1 VIVGLVIRGR
11 IRTCSTVEE
20 LYVCLFVWNHVEDK
34 FAKATLKL
42 DRLNTD
48 PEYLRGKICEAFP
61 ELSSGGRDSRMFKL
75 WQVRENRTDLIPLP
89 VDVNNAQALFTY
101 EELNRSCVYIKAD
114 VSTLGKPLY

>member
-1 VIVGLVIRGR
+1 M
-11 IRTCSTVEE
+11 
-20 LYVCLFVWNHVEDK
+20 FVWNHVEDK

-61 ELSSGGRDSRMFKL
+61 ELSSGGRDCRMFKL
-75 WQVRENRTDLIPLP
+75 WQVRENRTELIPLP